1 MSRNLRVFL
10 GVAFWIP
17 FSFFIWIV
25 FKGYANSRLVH
36 SVETCWE
43 TGVYLP
49 DSATPQAHIANFVG
63 CLKEQ
68 TNPVVWWYLQP
79 ERLYQIADPH
89 TPCQWV
95 GTWQAKRDNIA
106 FGIELKAN
114 GRFVIDAQDLQSTQ
128 TYDEGSFAGV
138 WSSPQLNRIL
148 WFTDSRIWPIDDNSV
163 EWQNQNQLVINELNG
178 SKTYYQRVSSRLP
191 NCPAYP

>member
-25 FKGYANSRLVH
+25 FKGYANSRLVQ
-36 SVETCWE
+36 SSEICWQN
-43 TGVYLP
+43 GVDMP
-49 DSATPQAHIANFVG
+49 NSAATQAHIANFVG
-63 CLKEQ
+63 CLKEKN
-68 TNPVVWWYLQP
+68 NPVVWWYLEP
-79 ERLYQIADPH
+79 ERLYQIAEPH

-106 FGIELKAN
+106 FGMELKAN
-114 GRFVIDAQDLQSTQ
+114 GRFVVEMLSQEEAQLQH
-128 TYDEGSFAGV
+128 ERSFTGV

-148 WFTDSRIWPIDDNSV
+148 WFSDAHLWPIDDNSV